1 MLFNSYIFILLFLPL
16 CITGYFILNHF
27 KRYTLAQVFL
37 LGMSLWFYGFYN
49 ISYLYVITASV
60 VINYSFYLFLK
71 KLRESKYAKA
81 VMIAGVAV
89 NIGILVYFKYMDFFI
104 ENINMVFGTH
114 LELLRIALPLGI
126 SFFTFQ
132 QVSFLIDAYRG
143 EIPGY
148 NFLEYAGFVTFFPQ
162 LIAGPIVTHDEL
174 VPQFLDKEKKRLNG
188 EHLAQ
193 GIYMFGMGLAK
204 KVLLADVLGKVVAYG
219 YSVTDTLNSM
229 TAIIVILSYT
239 FQIYFDFSG
248 YCDMAVGIGKMMN
261 IDLPCNFNS
270 PYKALTITD
279 FWDRW
284 HMTLTRFFTKY
295 VYIPLGGNKKGTF
308 RTYRNV
314 MIVFLLSGFWHG
326 ASWSFVFWGMLHG
339 LGVVITRYFKRFFT
353 KVHPILNWLI
363 TFTFV
368 NVAWVFFRAET
379 FSQALMLLGKAVSFR
394 FEGVDPALIELVR
407 SPELTEL
414 LSIFSLE
421 TLFPPFV
428 LTAYLV
434 ISFLIVLGRKNANE
448 KMQTFRPT
456 AWNLMTT
463 LFLMVWSIFSL
474 TGISTFLYFNF

>member
-1 MLFNSYIFILLFLPL
+1 
-16 CITGYFILNHF
+16 
-27 KRYTLAQVFL
+27 
-37 LGMSLWFYGFYN
+37 
-49 ISYLYVITASV
+49 
-60 VINYSFYLFLK
+60 
-71 KLRESKYAKA
+71 
-81 VMIAGVAV
+81 
-89 NIGILVYFKYMDFFI
+89 
-104 ENINMVFGTH
+104 
-114 LELLRIALPLGI
+114 
-126 SFFTFQ
+126 
-132 QVSFLIDAYRG
+132 
-143 EIPGY
+143 
-148 NFLEYAGFVTFFPQ
+148 
-162 LIAGPIVTHDEL
+162 
-174 VPQFLDKEKKRLNG
+174 
-188 EHLAQ
+188 
-193 GIYMFGMGLAK
+193 
-204 KVLLADVLGKVVAYG
+204 
-219 YSVTDTLNSM
+219 
-229 TAIIVILSYT
+229 
-239 FQIYFDFSG
+239 
-248 YCDMAVGIGKMMN
+248 
-261 IDLPCNFNS
+261 
-270 PYKALTITD
+270 
-279 FWDRW
+279 
-284 HMTLTRFFTKY
+284 
-295 VYIPLGGNKKGTF
+295 
-308 RTYRNV
+308 

-339 LGVVITRYFKRFFT
+339 FFVVITRYFKRFFT